1 MTTTDKHKGCGY
13 TLHIKNMVCDR
24 CKAVVADTLRQLG
37 HTPLSVELGLARI
50 DVAPDEAQ
58 TKAIAEALEAHGFEL
73 LCDSRQQT
81 ADRIKAL
88 VIESVRQTSGKQN
101 VNLSAFLADKMHS
114 EYSAL
119 SKLFSAET
127 GTTIEKYAIA
137 QKTELVKELISYGE
151 LSLTEIAVRLGYSST
166 AYLSAQFK
174 NVTGMTPS
182 QYKAKGGG
190 TRRALDKL

>member
-1 MTTTDKHKGCGY
+1 MSTIGKNNGCGY

-24 CKAVVADTLRQLG
+24 CKAVVADTLRQIG

-50 DVAPDEAQ
+50 DAAPDEAQ

-73 LCDSRQQT
+73 LCDARQQT

-88 VIESVRQTSGKQN
+88 VIEAVRQTSGKQN
-101 VNLSAFLADKMHS
+101 VNLSAFLADRMHT
-114 EYSAL
+114 EYSTL

-151 LSLTEIAVRLGYSST
+151 LSLTEIAAQLGYSST

-182 QYKAKGGG
+182 QYKANGSGA
-190 TRRALDKL
+190 RRALDKI

>member
-1 MTTTDKHKGCGY
+1 MTTTDKPNNCGY

-37 HTPLSVELGLARI
+37 HTPFSVELGLARI
-50 DVAPDEAQ
+50 GTAPHENQ
-58 TKAIAEALEAHGFEL
+58 LTAIAKALEAHGFEL
-73 LCDSRQQT
+73 LGDARQQT

-88 VIESVRQTSGKQN
+88 VIEAVRQTSGKQSI
-101 VNLSAFLADKMHS
+101 NLSAFLADRMHT
-114 EYSAL
+114 EYSTL

-151 LSLTEIAVRLGYSST
+151 LSLTEIAARLGYSST

-182 QYKAKGGG
+182 QYKASGRG
-190 TRRALDKL
+190 TRRELDKI